1 MSKVTLDSA
10 LCKGC
15 SLCVDACPKK
25 IMRLSPDALNSKG
38 FHPAELFDE
47 DACISC
53 AFCAIMCP
61 DSIIKVV
68 KP

>member
-1 MSKVTLDSA
+1 MSKVTIDPV

-25 IMRLSPDALNSKG
+25 VMRLSPDTLNEKG
-38 FHPAELFDE
+38 FHPAELVDE
-47 DACISC
+47 NACTSC